1 MKNLIGGK
9 LVDFTPEEV
18 VVAQSE
24 QAERNAK
31 SVAAHL
37 SAYRYKVETGGIEI
51 NGIKIQTDPASRA
64 NILGARQLG
73 ISIKWKTPEGFVTL
87 SPEQVSAV
95 AVAVGT
101 HIQKCFAVEAAL
113 SSQTFDT
120 IEDLETAFNKA
131 MEN

>member
-1 MKNLIGGK
+1 MPMTQEERDLEDARNLRSQI
-9 LVDFTPEEV
+9 D
-18 VVAQSE
+18 
-24 QAERNAK
+24 N
-31 SVAAHL
+31 HL

-64 NILGARQLG
+64 NILGAKQLG

-113 SSQTFDT
+113 SSQAFDT

-131 MEN
+131 MEE